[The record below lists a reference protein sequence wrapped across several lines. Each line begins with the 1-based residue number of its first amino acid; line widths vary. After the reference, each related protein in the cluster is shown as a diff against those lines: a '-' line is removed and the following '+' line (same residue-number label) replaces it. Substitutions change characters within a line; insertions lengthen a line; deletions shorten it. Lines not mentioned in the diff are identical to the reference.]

1 MTLDSRRFPGLQA
14 GGVHGPLISMIKQHV
29 ACLLHLVLLLTDS
42 YFYLLKAWG
51 LKRGSNWSSPSTRAN
66 CNSLSRLWIGYHG
79 SSVWTTANYFMDRGG
94 LVLNTRRGFLGLPL
108 QQEVWAGWIPS
119 EEAVGGLA

>member
-79 SSVWTTANYFMDRGG
+79 SSVWTTANY
-94 LVLNTRRGFLGLPL
+94 LWTE
-108 QQEVWAGWIPS
+108 EVWC
-119 EEAVGGLA
+119 